1 LIGILTLFG
10 EMDLQPILKKPF
22 SQMDIFFVQDNCN
35 TSVQLMNQLDEHAKE
50 ADVVI
55 IYANAVNMEAF
66 PELVDTIRSA
76 EKLMRIVLILN
87 GRPEQYL
94 RSVLNE
100 YNERNIDLIFDD
112 DGFDAEE
119 LLNYVKKGKLSH
131 RDTKIKRKSSGFQ
144 GDIETDRENVRS
156 APGEPEKPRAEKRK
170 QADKKAAE
178 KMLPTSFSQPQG
190 HFVVGIMNAA
200 HGAGATTTAYNLAR
214 YFAMHGYKT
223 CIADLSGTGAV
234 KLMKAKN
241 VDLYTEHI
249 EINQLK
255 DNYNIT
261 VCDFG
266 TPVEISADGQNFKLA
281 GVYTPQNIQGFIG
294 SDIKLILGFSDPWNI
309 EKIKFFFNNDTWR
322 EKFDNSYIFVLPKN
336 TDKLKSLYP
345 DYNILNREDD
355 FREMILEL
363 FRREES

>member
-1 LIGILTLFG
+1 MIGILTLFG

-156 APGEPEKPRAEKRK
+156 SLSDPEEPRAEKRK
-170 QADKKAAE
+170 QADKKAEE
-178 KMLPTSFSQPQG
+178 KMLPTSFLSRRTLCCRYYECRTWCR
-190 HFVVGIMNAA
+190 
-200 HGAGATTTAYNLAR
+200 ATTTAYNLAR

-223 CIADLSGTGAV
+223 CIADLS
-234 KLMKAKN
+234 
-241 VDLYTEHI
+241 E
-249 EINQLK
+249 Q
-255 DNYNIT
+255 
-261 VCDFG
+261 
-266 TPVEISADGQNFKLA
+266 
-281 GVYTPQNIQGFIG
+281 
-294 SDIKLILGFSDPWNI
+294 
-309 EKIKFFFNNDTWR
+309 
-322 EKFDNSYIFVLPKN
+322 
-336 TDKLKSLYP
+336 
-345 DYNILNREDD
+345 
-355 FREMILEL
+355 EL
-363 FRREES
+363 LS